1 MSSNATVVVQEAES
15 SRVASKSNRLLHME
29 FNVELTSASQVEVA
43 FKTILLHSGGL
54 TAIRVSDRAW
64 TVLVAV
70 NQSYQIDEIILALK
84 GLRDSRGRQVVQTL
98 TERDP
103 RNRPFGF
110 MLPHLSNA
118 SPNGERRPLYPIAKV
133 RSLIDKLMIL
143 TESRA
148 HSIEARGYWI
158 DDAGR
163 MFDEAGTWVSME
175 AAENQHA
182 RVRTVVEELFSDP
195 ACDQFSFFLCGYGHA
210 ELVGRPAS

>member
-1 MSSNATVVVQEAES
+1 MSSNANAVVHEAES
-15 SRVASKSNRLLHME
+15 SRVERQSNRLLHLE
-29 FNVELTSASQVEVA
+29 FEVELTSASQAEFA

-70 NQSYQIDEIILALK
+70 SQSYQIDEIFLALK
-84 GLRDSRGRQVVQTL
+84 GLRDSRDRQVVQTL

-118 SPNGERRPLYPIAKV
+118 SPNGERRPLYPVAKV
-133 RSLIDKLMIL
+133 QSLIDKLMVL

-163 MFDEAGTWVSME
+163 MFDEAGTWVSVE
-175 AAENQHA
+175 AAKNQHA
-182 RVRTVVEELFSDP
+182 RVRAVVEELFSDQ
-195 ACDQFSFFLCGYGHA
+195 ACDQFSFFFCGYGQA
-210 ELVGRPAS
+210 ELVYRRH